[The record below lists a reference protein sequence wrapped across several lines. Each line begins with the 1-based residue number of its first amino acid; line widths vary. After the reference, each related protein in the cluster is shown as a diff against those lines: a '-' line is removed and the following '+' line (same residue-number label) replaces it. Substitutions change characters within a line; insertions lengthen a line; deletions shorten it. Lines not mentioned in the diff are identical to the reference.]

1 MWNLF
6 IKTHL
11 IYAQWG
17 VDGDNYSVQYN
28 WFFIISELEIQFY
41 FFNRVMIFRLN
52 RKSIKLI
59 TLYVAYLQQNTQK
72 V

>member
-1 MWNLF
+1 MSFKN
-6 IKTHL
+6 IQTDVK
-11 IYAQWG
+11 
-17 VDGDNYSVQYN
+17 VDVQC
-28 WFFIISELEIQFY
+28 FH
-41 FFNRVMIFRLN
+41 FNRVMIFRLS